1 MEFIIYSLLFLVLIA
16 FICVIGYIVYDNYTY
31 KNNLTTDLNTNF
43 VDINQNF
50 HSTSNIL
57 GRLDNKHTSNYNV
70 LDGKIGN
77 TSNLLNQRIDNT
89 SNLFNQRIDNTSN
102 LLDRRIYDS
111 SNLLDGSIKD
121 VNRKSTTNFD
131 TFGYNMNKYFAF
143 NNTNT
148 ANSFN
153 ESTNKKIFE
162 YRTVASDINSR
173 LDLITETTATAGL
186 KINSDSN
193 NPFKVCNKSGMSCF
207 NMYGNDN
214 DLYIYG
220 TNPNNMNRNIY
231 IGSDD
236 KTNAPIRI
244 ENSVVKVNNVDV
256 SALRGEVTT
265 LRADVNTLIAD
276 VKTLRTPAETRKAAE
291 AAVVTAKAKV
301 DAALLAVTAALNAK
315 TAADSKV
322 TTTAGT
328 AGASAAIAE
337 QEAAVKE
344 VTKTN
349 DAKKAADDELA
360 KAQAAVAALP
370 IA

>member
-1 MEFIIYSLLFLVLIA
+1 MEFVIYSLLFLVLIA
-16 FICVIGYIVYDNYTY
+16 FIGVIGYIIYDNYTY

-70 LDGKIGN
+70 LDDRIGN
-77 TSNLLNQRIDNT
+77 TSNLLNQQIYDAN
-89 SNLFNQRIDNTSN
+89 NLFNQQIGNTSN
-102 LLDRRIYDS
+102 LLNQRIYDS

-143 NNTNT
+143 NNTT
-148 ANSFN
+148 VPFN
-153 ESTNKKIFE
+153 DTNKKIFE
-162 YRTVASDINSR
+162 YRTVAGDTNTR
-173 LDLITETTATAGL
+173 LDLITRTTTTAGL
-186 KINSDSN
+186 TINSDVN
-193 NPFKVCNKSGMSCF
+193 NGLEVCNKSGTNCF

-220 TNPNNMNRNIY
+220 KNTNNNIY
-231 IGSDD
+231 IGSND
-236 KTNAPIRI
+236 KTNAPISI
-244 ENSVVKVNNVDV
+244 ENKVVKVNNVNV
-256 SALRGEVTT
+256 SALRAEVTT
-265 LRADVNTLIAD
+265 LRSDVNNTL
-276 VKTLRTPAETRKAAE
+276 
-291 AAVVTAKAKV
+291 AVVTAKAKV
-301 DAALLAVTAALNAK
+301 DAASLAVAAALNAK
-315 TAADSKV
+315 TAADNKV

-360 KAQAAVAALP
+360 KAQAVVAALP
-370 IA
+370 ITK